1 MKKYIITII
10 ILFSLIIL
18 SIGGYFIYS
27 NAKTN
32 EGSKVDTLRQKAM
45 SELQYLSSNIILMM
59 NEINN
64 ISYENYKIINEEIDS
79 GSAEQNSSE
88 GAEKQEQSEENSK
101 STESE
106 SSAGN
111 GNNSSTIKSSKI
123 ESNSIL
129 ENTNNEVDWDSLK
142 SDIEIMYSAWTTVLM
157 DLTSLNVNK
166 DNLLKYNDKL
176 DAIVVDIDKK
186 DKQSTLLNMADL
198 YSLIASFAKEA
209 INDNNEIT
217 LFKVKCNVLYSYA
230 YLESENWEKVK
241 EYVNNAKTDF
251 NNIVNNQV
259 NNIYQID
266 IVNKSYILINE
277 IEKDISNKSKKTFYI
292 NYEILI
298 QELENL

>member
-27 NAKTN
+27 KAKTN
-32 EGSKVDTLRQKAM
+32 EGNTVDTLRQKAM
-45 SELQYLSSNIILMM
+45 SELQYLSSNIISMM

-79 GSAEQNSSE
+79 ANSEQDSTGGTEKKEE
-88 GAEKQEQSEENSK
+88 GEENSE
-101 STESE
+101 STESG
-106 SSAGN
+106 SSGEN
-111 GNNSSTIKSSKI
+111 ENNSSTIKSSKI
-123 ESNSIL
+123 EYNSIL
-129 ENTNNEVDWDSLK
+129 KNTNNEVDWDSLK

-198 YSLIASFAKEA
+198 YSLLATFAKEA

-217 LFKVKCNVLYSYA
+217 LFNVKCNVLYSYA

-292 NYEILI
+292 NYEILM

>member
-32 EGSKVDTLRQKAM
+32 EGSKADTLRQKAM

-79 GSAEQNSSE
+79 ANSEQGSTGGTEKKEE
-88 GAEKQEQSEENSK
+88 GEENSE
-101 STESE
+101 STESG
-106 SSAGN
+106 SSGEN
-111 GNNSSTIKSSKI
+111 ENNSSTIKSSKI
-123 ESNSIL
+123 EYNSIL
-129 ENTNNEVDWDSLK
+129 KNTNNEVDWDSLK
-142 SDIEIMYSAWTTVLM
+142 SDIEIMYSTWTTVLM

-176 DAIVVDIDKK
+176 DSIVVDLEKK

-198 YSLIASFAKEA
+198 YSLLAAFVKEVT
-209 INDNNEIT
+209 NDSNEIA
-217 LFKVKCNVLYSYA
+217 LFNVKCNVLYSYA
-230 YLESENWEKVK
+230 YIERENWEKVN

-292 NYEILI
+292 NYEILM

>member
-27 NAKTN
+27 KAKTN
-32 EGSKVDTLRQKAM
+32 EGSEIDTLRQKAI

-79 GSAEQNSSE
+79 ADSEQGSTGGTGKKEE
-88 GAEKQEQSEENSK
+88 GEENSE
-101 STESE
+101 STESG
-106 SSAGN
+106 SSGEN
-111 GNNSSTIKSSKI
+111 ENNSSTIKSSKI
-123 ESNSIL
+123 EYNSIL
-129 ENTNNEVDWDSLK
+129 KNTNNEVDWDSLK
-142 SDIEIMYSAWTTVLM
+142 SDIEIMYSTWTTVLM

-176 DAIVVDIDKK
+176 DSIVVDLEKK

-198 YSLIASFAKEA
+198 YSLLAAFVKEVT
-209 INDNNEIT
+209 NDSNEIA
-217 LFKVKCNVLYSYA
+217 LFNVKCNVLYSYA
-230 YLESENWEKVK
+230 YIERENWEKVN

-277 IEKDISNKSKKTFYI
+277 IEKDISNKSKNTFYI
-292 NYEILI
+292 NYEMLM

>member
-32 EGSKVDTLRQKAM
+32 EGRKVDILRQKAM

-64 ISYENYKIINEEIDS
+64 ISYENYKIINEEIDT
-79 GSAEQNSSE
+79 GSAEQDSTGGTEKKEE
-88 GAEKQEQSEENSK
+88 GEENSE

-123 ESNSIL
+123 EYNSIL
-129 ENTNNEVDWDSLK
+129 KNTNNEVDWDSLK

-176 DAIVVDIDKK
+176 DSIVVDLEKK

-198 YSLIASFAKEA
+198 YSLLATFVKEVT
-209 INDNNEIT
+209 NDSNEIA
-217 LFKVKCNVLYSYA
+217 LFNVKCNVLYSYA
-230 YLESENWEKVK
+230 YIESENWEKVK

-251 NNIVNNQV
+251 NSIVNNQV

-292 NYEILI
+292 NYEILM

>member
-64 ISYENYKIINEEIDS
+64 ISYENYKIINEEIDT

-101 STESE
+101 STESG
-106 SSAGN
+106 SSVGN

-129 ENTNNEVDWDSLK
+129 KNTNNEVDWDSLK

-176 DAIVVDIDKK
+176 DLIVVDLDKK

-198 YSLIASFAKEA
+198 YSLLAAFVKEVT
-209 INDNNEIT
+209 NDSNEIT
-217 LFKVKCNVLYSYA
+217 LFNVKCNVLYSYA
-230 YLESENWEKVK
+230 YIERENWEKVN

-292 NYEILI
+292 NYEILM

>member
-27 NAKTN
+27 KAKTN
-32 EGSKVDTLRQKAM
+32 EGNTVDTLRQKAM
-45 SELQYLSSNIILMM
+45 SELQYLSSNIISMM

-79 GSAEQNSSE
+79 ANSEQDSTGGTEKKEE
-88 GAEKQEQSEENSK
+88 GEENSE
-101 STESE
+101 STESG
-106 SSAGN
+106 SSGEN
-111 GNNSSTIKSSKI
+111 ENNSSTIKSSKI
-123 ESNSIL
+123 EYNSIL
-129 ENTNNEVDWDSLK
+129 KNTNNEVDWDSLK

-198 YSLIASFAKEA
+198 YSLIASFAKEVT
-209 INDNNEIT
+209 NDNNEIT
-217 LFKVKCNVLYSYA
+217 LFNVKCNVLYSYA
-230 YLESENWEKVK
+230 YIESENWEKVK

-292 NYEILI
+292 NYEILM